1 LGIEPIQSV
10 PQVPWSHPFVERL
23 IRSLRT
29 EYLDRLF
36 YWNAEDLERKLAA
49 FGCYFNAM
57 RVHQGL
63 GGDTPNERA
72 GSPVGVVVD
81 LADYRWQAYCHGLVQ
96 LPMPAL
102 ELEERI
108 VIETQPHG

>member
-10 PQVPWSHPFVERL
+10 PRVPRSHPLVERL

-36 YWNAEDLERKLAA
+36 YWTAGDLELKLAS
-49 FGCYFNAM
+49 FWSYFNAV
-57 RVHQGL
+57 RAHQGL

-72 GSPVGVVVD
+72 GSPVSVVAD
-81 LADYRWQAYCHGLVQ
+81 LADERWQAYCHGLVQ
-96 LPMPAL
+96 LPIAA
-102 ELEERI
+102 
-108 VIETQPHG
+108 